1 MSDSKYMRLAIKL
14 AQKGAGYVNPNPM
27 VGAVIVKDNHIIG
40 QGYHEFLVAHMLREM
55 LLKTVENPLSERRF
69 M

>member
-1 MSDSKYMRLAIKL
+1 MSDSKYMKLAIKL

-40 QGYHEFLVAHMLREM
+40 QGYHEFLVAHML
-55 LLKTVENPLSERRF
+55 KCS
-69 M
+69 

>member
-1 MSDSKYMRLAIKL
+1 
-14 AQKGAGYVNPNPM
+14 M